1 MKKKELFAALIATLA
16 VTPVSA
22 DDLYQEV
29 NLDREGRVTK
39 PHTVSSQSDDGAKT
53 PTFSYGWR
61 PNHSMKTVGTHSFNV
76 DLVDQGDTNNF
87 FGIYAARASL
97 DQRGATQHLG
107 A

>member
-1 MKKKELFAALIATLA
+1 MKKKELFAALMAALA

-76 DLVDQGDTNNF
+76 DLL
-87 FGIYAARASL
+87 IREIPIISL
-97 DQRGATQHLG
+97 VSMLRVLG
-107 A
+107 SMRCH